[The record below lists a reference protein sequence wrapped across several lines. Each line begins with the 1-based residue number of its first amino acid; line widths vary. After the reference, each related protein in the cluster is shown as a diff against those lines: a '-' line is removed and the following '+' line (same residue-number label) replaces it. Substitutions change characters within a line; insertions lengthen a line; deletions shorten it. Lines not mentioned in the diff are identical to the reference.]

1 MATDYEAEFEIAR
14 SGKLVPKEARK
25 PSLVGPF
32 YNIQFVGVDKLKPFQ
47 CERFQSK
54 IVDFYKKIREK
65 YFHNVRYFMAQVKL
79 YEEKKVG
86 KQKHSIHL
94 RLATPSKTFSSD
106 YAGFDLDKPLSE
118 AIRAL
123 DKELLRFREKTRER
137 WTDFGIG
144 RKKAQ
149 RNEDIK
155 TAREEKFAGIKER
168 GSKVRLNEKRKIIKR

>member
-94 RLATPSKTFSSD
+94 RLALPSKTFSAD
-106 YAGFDLDKPLSE
+106 YAGFDLDKPLAE
-118 AIRAL
+118 AVRAL

-137 WTDFGIG
+137 RAEFGIG

-149 RNEDIK
+149 RSDDLE
-155 TAREEKFAGIKER
+155 TAREEKFDGIRER
-168 GSKVRLNEKRKIIKR
+168 GSKVRLSEKKRR